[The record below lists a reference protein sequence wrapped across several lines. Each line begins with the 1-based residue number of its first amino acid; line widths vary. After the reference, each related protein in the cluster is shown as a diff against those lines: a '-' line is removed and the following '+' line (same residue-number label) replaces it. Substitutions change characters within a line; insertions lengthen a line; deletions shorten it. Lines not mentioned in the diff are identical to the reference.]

1 MSVKPIVTLIKN
13 NLWAVISG
21 VLSLLWILTISYA
34 ESWGNQRWETK
45 VDAAATSAIVAP
57 LPVKVEKLE
66 TWQVDQKTAQAA
78 DSAQFNALRDDLT
91 AIKVKQAEGNA
102 LLSELIKSND
112 RVLRRLDSQG
122 R

>member
-1 MSVKPIVTLIKN
+1 M
-13 NLWAVISG
+13 
-21 VLSLLWILTISYA
+21 
-34 ESWGNQRWETK
+34 GNQRWETK